1 MVRRRFGRQHKRRS
15 IRTLSMGVKQA
26 TSDDI
31 LLARSPK
38 IAALNTK
45 CECALSSPKAAVKRC
60 TDLLPWRGLAR
71 SSSARAAVAL
81 QSFHPPTPCAPGSG
95 FRPRAFAPS
104 MPRCGQEVIADR
116 HGGLRRQ
123 GGVVDRADRRR
134 TPELWTPEFGVF
146 HAYISQA
153 DLRRVA
159 REAENHCRIAGSD
172 PILGAPEPPSSHIS
186 PA

>member
-1 MVRRRFGRQHKRRS
+1 MRAGHFPFPAVSLVSQIFTVVH
-15 IRTLSMGVKQA
+15 
-26 TSDDI
+26 
-31 LLARSPK
+31 
-38 IAALNTK
+38 AALSGRACPRPLLPPQISSPQGTQ
-45 CECALSSPKAAVKRC
+45 ELPALSRLYCPPPRHRPLPFQARPACNQTAMVPIWPLVKGVRGWVA
-60 TDLLPWRGLAR
+60 TRLPL
-71 SSSARAAVAL
+71 L
-81 QSFHPPTPCAPGSG
+81 QSALLV
-95 FRPRAFAPS
+95 
-104 MPRCGQEVIADR
+104 RCFCVIAPPR
-116 HGGLRRQ
+116 LRRQ

>member
-1 MVRRRFGRQHKRRS
+1 MFVSSSLGLVRAPIAIWCTVPENPDLVMRAGHFPFPAVSLVSQIFTVVH
-15 IRTLSMGVKQA
+15 
-26 TSDDI
+26 
-31 LLARSPK
+31 
-38 IAALNTK
+38 AALSGMACPRPLLPPQISSPQGTQ
-45 CECALSSPKAAVKRC
+45 ELPALSRLYCPPPRHRP
-60 TDLLPWRGLAR
+60 LPFQAR
-71 SSSARAAVAL
+71 PASCVA
-81 QSFHPPTPCAPGSG
+81 
-95 FRPRAFAPS
+95 
-104 MPRCGQEVIADR
+104 
-116 HGGLRRQ
+116 LRRQ